1 MYLDFQTLYIVA
13 GISLAAT
20 GCTVALAAR
29 SYAGDLSRVGYLWA
43 MAVGFATL
51 GYGFIALRSSMPE
64 AVSIVGGHMTG
75 VAATCGFYH
84 ACLRL
89 ARRKANLFLVY
100 APAALATVSA
110 AYFSLYAPNLSLRV
124 AIFSALAALPMG
136 LCAVTL
142 APRRG
147 TPASLTSNVGT
158 FVFAL
163 GCAILLLRAAVRL
176 SKDPAIPVR
185 AQFAASPFEQL
196 SILLT
201 FIVFSALSL
210 LFLII
215 CNDRIKLELER
226 LATLDSLTERFNR
239 RTIEGFG
246 RREVANAQR
255 RRSAITVAL
264 LDIDHFKQINDRYGH
279 AAGDTALRSAVD
291 VLEHNLRPRDIL
303 GRYGGDEILVVM
315 PETDTEQAT
324 SVCARLRELLAGSRF
339 ADGGSQIDLT
349 VSIGVASARGEGAD
363 FERLVQAADAALY
376 EAKRKGRNRVCVA
389 EEQGPPALERKAQG
403 LQRPTPPAP
412 TLPESPASSK
422 R

>member
-1 MYLDFQTLYIVA
+1 MHLDFQTLHVVA
-13 GISLAAT
+13 AISLAAT

-29 SYAGDLSRVGYLWA
+29 SYAGDLARVGYLWA

-51 GYGFIALRSSMPE
+51 GYAFIALRGAMPE

-89 ARRKANLFLVY
+89 ARRKVSLLIY

-124 AIFSALAALPMG
+124 AVFSALAALPMG
-136 LCAVTL
+136 FCAVTL

-147 TPASLTSNVGT
+147 APASLTSGVGT

-176 SKDPAIPVR
+176 PQDPAIPVR
-185 AQFAASPFEQL
+185 VQFAASPLEQL

-215 CNDRIKLELER
+215 CSDRFHAELGR
-226 LATLDSLTERFNR
+226 LATLDPLTERFNR
-239 RTIEGFG
+239 RTIEDFG
-246 RREVANAQR
+246 HREVANARR
-255 RRSAITVAL
+255 RRSSIAVAL
-264 LDIDHFKQINDRYGH
+264 FDIDHFKQINDRYGH
-279 AAGDTALRSAVD
+279 TTGDTALRSVVA
-291 VLEHNLRPRDIL
+291 VLEQNLRARDIF
-303 GRYGGDEILVVM
+303 GRYGGDELIVLM
-315 PETDTEQAT
+315 PETDAGQAT
-324 SVCARLRELLAGSRF
+324 GVCERLRELLAGSRF
-339 ADGGSQIDLT
+339 THGAGQIGLT
-349 VSIGVASARGEGAD
+349 VSIGVASARGENAD
-363 FERLVQAADAALY
+363 FEKLVQAADTALY
-376 EAKRKGRNRVCVA
+376 QAKRKGRNRTCTA
-389 EEQGPPALERKAQG
+389 GEEAP
-403 LQRPTPPAP
+403 P
-412 TLPESPASSK
+412 TLLATKPA
-422 R
+422 